1 MDGYNFDFLL
11 YNIHYHISAIYIGG
25 NEMTEAILHGMILAF
40 GLILPLGVQ
49 NVFVFNQGASQP
61 NILRVIPVVLTAS
74 ICDTI
79 LILIA
84 VQGVSLMLLTFSW
97 LTTTLYVI
105 GFFFLIYMGW
115 IIWKSESTKETI
127 EVKKMTIKKQIIF
140 AASVSLLNP
149 HAILDTIG
157 IIGTNSIQY
166 VGSEKWAFT
175 LTTVTVSWL
184 WFISL
189 ALAGRMLGKVDSSGT
204 LISSL
209 NKISGVIIWG
219 VALYMLKQVI
229 F

>member
-1 MDGYNFDFLL
+1 
-11 YNIHYHISAIYIGG
+11 
-25 NEMTEAILHGMILAF
+25 MTEVILHGMILAF
-40 GLILPLGVQ
+40 GLIIPLGVQ

-61 NILRVIPVVLTAS
+61 NILRAIPVVLTAS

-115 IIWKSESTKETI
+115 IIWKSESKKETI
-127 EVKKMTIKKQIIF
+127 ETKTMTIKKQIIF

-157 IIGTNSIQY
+157 VIGTNSIQY
-166 VGSEKWAFT
+166 AGNEKWAFT
-175 LTTVTVSWL
+175 FTTIAISWV

-189 ALAGRMLGKVDSSGT
+189 AFAGRILGKVDSSGKAIT
-204 LISSL
+204 IL